1 MSQGKPFIPQ
11 HDRRLTQAAWNKY
24 LKHIPPGDP
33 AKLMILG
40 IFREYELG
48 GIEVNEETVAMAVKL
63 GRVRHQRNVE
73 ERAERARREAE
84 GRRVVETFRKLLD
97 DHPGGIV
104 YYLRRGDLLKIGT
117 TTRYD
122 ARMRALRPDEVLAVE
137 PGSYALEHQR
147 HREFEACQ
155 WSRGSE
161 YFHMSAELKAHV
173 LQLRSQ
179 HGIPDQS
186 VVTVTDGRRV
196 LDDPN

>member
-1 MSQGKPFIPQ
+1 MGQGKPFIPQ
-11 HDRRLTQAAWNKY
+11 HDKRLTQAVWNRY
-24 LKHIPPGDP
+24 LKYIEPDDP
-33 AKLMILG
+33 AKIAILG

-48 GIEVNEETVAMAVKL
+48 DIAITDETAAMAVKL
-63 GRVRHQRNVE
+63 GRVRYQRSLQ
-73 ERAERARREAE
+73 ERAERERRDAE
-84 GRRVVETFRKLLD
+84 VRHVVETFRKLLD
-97 DHPGGIV
+97 DHPDGIV
-104 YYLRRGDLLKIGT
+104 YYVRRGDLVKIGT

-147 HREFEACQ
+147 HQEFAACQ

-161 YFHMSAELKAHV
+161 YFHMNAELKTHV